1 MRLKVGVKLTDLQ
14 PQMVL
19 AAMIVQEVYR
29 ERGGK
34 ATITSANDGTH
45 GTLSLH
51 YKGMALDLR
60 TKDFEGNKQALVLE
74 IKDRLGED
82 FDVIL
87 EDEGKPN
94 EHLHCEYD
102 PK

>member
-1 MRLKVGVKLTDLQ
+1 MRLKAGVRLADLS
-14 PQMVL
+14 PQIVL
-19 AAMIVQEVYR
+19 AAIIVQEVYR

-34 ATITSANDGTH
+34 TTITSANDGTH

-51 YKGMALDLR
+51 YNGNALDFR
-60 TKDFEGNKQALVLE
+60 TKDFYGNKQALLLDLKE
-74 IKDRLGED
+74 RLGEN
-82 FDVIL
+82 FDVLL

-94 EHLHCEYD
+94 EHVHLEYD